1 MSGIRKAYLEAA
13 ESAAGLLASP
23 EVADLL
29 ARLSLHKHGQAAMLR
44 ALTRSERAPADI
56 TAF

>member
-1 MSGIRKAYLEAA
+1 VLHA
-13 ESAAGLLASP
+13 LLPAQP
-23 EVADLL
+23 ADLL
-29 ARLSLHKHGQAAMLR
+29 ARLSLHEHGQAAMLR